1 MSSTVQGGKY
11 NSRVKKFVFHSLHK
25 KRENCKI
32 KLPCFYYYYY
42 YRACFM
48 VYTTHKFRSAIGKS
62 KIVRDGETVLVA
74 FSGGQSSSCLLQ
86 LIKDVSI
93 SFEILVFQSDFLVN
107 LNICLTLD
115 LSRNLFF

>member
-1 MSSTVQGGKY
+1 
-11 NSRVKKFVFHSLHK
+11 
-25 KRENCKI
+25 
-32 KLPCFYYYYY
+32 
-42 YRACFM
+42 M

-93 SFEILVFQSDFLVN
+93 YSES
-107 LNICLTLD
+107 
-115 LSRNLFF
+115 